1 MPRILCL
8 LTVFSIF
15 LAWHATPAIAG
26 PAILSTEI
34 KVQPTGELVILSL
47 SAPIPQQKLFMLK
60 APDRVVLD
68 LSTLSPGQLALPKNY
83 GGSLIKAIRFGQFD
97 AATSRLVFELSKS
110 LRTASLHQFSD
121 SAKGSYR
128 LIIDMVPGASMAV
141 NASSFP
147 VPTSKPVFTKEH
159 ASKPLVVID
168 AGHGGKDPGATG
180 ATGTHEKDITLRY
193 ARALKESLLRTGR
206 YRVALTREDDTFI
219 LLPDRVKLAR
229 GAGGDVFISL
239 HADSAPNSQA
249 RGLSAYTVSEQA
261 SDAESAALAEQEN
274 AVDELAGMKIEGEQ
288 ADVADILIDLAQR
301 DTKNKSSELAETM
314 VAAFTRNTIKVLPS
328 PHRFAGFR
336 VLKAPDIPSMLIEL
350 GFLSA
355 REDET
360 MLKTAAYQQKIISG
374 IITGLDAYFRKHPVA
389 Q

>member
-1 MPRILCL
+1 MPRILFL
-8 LTVFSIF
+8 LLVFPMF
-15 LAWHATPAIAG
+15 LAWCALPAFAQ

-47 SAPIPQQKLFMLK
+47 NAPVPQQKLFMLK
-60 APDRVVLD
+60 SPDRVVLD
-68 LSTLSPGQLALPKNY
+68 ISMVSPGQLALPKQY
-83 GGSLIKAIRFGQFD
+83 GGTLIKAIRFGQFD
-97 AATSRLVFELSKS
+97 AVTSRLVFELNKS

-121 SAKGSYR
+121 AAKGSYR
-128 LIIDMVPGASMAV
+128 LIIDMVPGASMSV

-159 ASKPLVVID
+159 ATKPLVVID

-193 ARALKESLLRTGR
+193 TLALKEALLRTGR
-206 YRVALTREDDTFI
+206 YRVALTRENDSFI

-229 GAGGDVFISL
+229 NAGGDVFISM

-301 DTKNKSSELAETM
+301 DTKNKSSELADTM
-314 VAAFTRNTIKVLPS
+314 VSAFVKNNIKVLPS

-355 REDET
+355 REDEA
-360 MLKTAAYQQKIISG
+360 MLKTAAYQRKVVSSV
-374 IITGLDAYFRKHPVA
+374 ITGLDIYFRRHPVS